1 MSVTNV
7 TCKIGDKEIKFET
20 GKLALQAP
28 GAVVVTSG
36 DTNVLVTTVA
46 NETVREGI
54 DFFPLTVDVEERMY
68 SAGKIPGG
76 FFRREGRQTEK
87 AILACRLIDRPLRP
101 SFKEGFRCETQIIAT
116 VLSVDNENEY
126 DVLAL
131 NAASLGLQLAGVPLD
146 SPIGAVRMSLINDN
160 WVPQA
165 SNTELEDSVFDMV
178 IAGNLNEKGEVDI
191 VMVEAGASDN
201 AFEKIDA
208 GSKAP
213 SEELVADGIDSSK
226 QFISELIAA
235 QAELVS
241 KNDVPVTDWP
251 LVEDFSKELKSDIE
265 DSYKSEVENITSITD
280 RKERSN
286 KQSELEEQVVEK
298 YINEEE
304 DNTKAIKLAFKSL
317 VKNVVR
323 DRVIS
328 GGERL
333 DGRSPTD
340 IREISAEI
348 GLLPTVHGSSL
359 FLRGETQVLNVTTLG
374 MGRLEQMLDTID
386 TVTSKRYMHHYN
398 FPPYSTG
405 EAYMMR
411 GPKRREIGHGAL
423 AEKALVP
430 VIPTKIDFPYTIRVV
445 SEAISSNGSTSQASV
460 CASSLSLM
468 AAGVPIREHVAGI
481 AMGLI
486 SKDEN
491 YVTLT
496 DILGA
501 EDALG
506 DMDFKV
512 AGTRNVIT
520 ALQLDMKIEGL
531 PSDVL
536 RKALNQAM
544 DARHHILDIMED
556 TISTPAESLSGN
568 APRLETVE
576 LPKDKIGEVIGPKGK
591 NIRKIEEETGVSVEI
606 DDDGILTLGS
616 TEEDSLAAAKE
627 MVMLIIDPPEVEVD
641 TDYDG
646 EVVSVATY
654 GAFINIL
661 PGRDGLLHI
670 SKFHSEKRVKNPEN
684 VLNIGDKIKVHVD
697 SIENGKVSLSLLED
711 LDIPEESID
720 TGGGNRGNRDS
731 RPRRNDR
738 SGRGN
743 SGRGNSGRGNSDR
756 GNRSSRQSDDS
767 SKRKRVS
774 FEDEFEKGI

>member
-1 MSVTNV
+1 MSIDNV
-7 TCKIGDKEIKFET
+7 KVNIGNAEIGFET

-28 GAVVVTSG
+28 GSVVVTSG
-36 DTNVLVTTVA
+36 DTTVLVTTVA
-46 NETVREGI
+46 NKSVRDGI

-101 SFKEGFRCETQIIAT
+101 SFKDGFRCETQIIAT

-126 DVLAL
+126 DILAL
-131 NAASLGLQLAGVPLD
+131 NAASLGLQLAGVPLE
-146 SPIGAVRMSLINDN
+146 SAVGAVRMSLINDN
-160 WVPQA
+160 WVVQA
-165 SNTELEDSVFDMV
+165 TNTELEESVFDMV
-178 IAGNLNEKGEVDI
+178 VAGSLNPKGEIDI
-191 VMVEAGASDN
+191 VMVEAGATDN
-201 AFEKIDA
+201 AFNKIDE
-208 GSKAP
+208 GSAAP
-213 SEELVADGIDSSK
+213 SENIVADGIDMSK
-226 QFISELIAA
+226 EFIAKLIEA
-235 QAELVS
+235 QKELVA
-241 KNDVPVTDWP
+241 KRDVPEIDWP
-251 LVEDFSKELKSDIE
+251 IIEDYSEELKSQISEAFGSDIE
-265 DSYKSEVENITSITD
+265 AAMAITD
-280 RKERSN
+280 RAERSE
-286 KQSELEEQVVEK
+286 KQSELQEQAVEK
-298 YINEEE
+298 FLDEED
-304 DNTKAIKLAFKSL
+304 DNTKAIKLAFKSI
-317 VKNVVR
+317 VKNTVR
-323 DRVIS
+323 DRVLS
-328 GGERL
+328 GGARL
-333 DGRSPTD
+333 DGRTPTD
-340 IREISAEI
+340 IRNISAEI
-348 GLLPTVHGSSL
+348 NLLPTVHGSSL

-374 MGRLEQMLDTID
+374 MSRLEQMLDTID

-405 EAYMMR
+405 EAYPMR

-430 VIPTKIDFPYTIRVV
+430 VIPPKVDFPYTIRVV

-486 SKDEN
+486 SKDDT

-531 PSDVL
+531 PADVL

-556 TISTPAESLSGN
+556 TIAEPAESLSGN
-568 APRLETVE
+568 APRLETIE

-591 NIRKIEEETGVSVEI
+591 NIKKIEEETGCSVEI

-616 TEEDSLAAAKE
+616 TEEEAIAAGKE
-627 MVMLIIDPPEVEVD
+627 MVMLIIDPPEAEVGAE
-641 TDYDG
+641 YDG

-654 GAFINIL
+654 GAFVNIL
-661 PGRDGLLHI
+661 PGRDGLLHV
-670 SKFHSEKRVKNPEN
+670 SKFHSTKRVNNTES
-684 VLNIGDKIKVHVD
+684 VVTVGDKIKVKVD
-697 SIENGKVSLSLLED
+697 SIENGKVSLSPVED
-711 LDIPEESID
+711 LDVPDDAVSEGNNKSND
-720 TGGGNRGNRDS
+720 RRPPRNRSNNRNNRGE
-731 RPRRNDR
+731 RN
-738 SGRGN
+738 SKN
-743 SGRGNSGRGNSDR
+743 SGK
-756 GNRSSRQSDDS
+756 SSN
-767 SKRKRVS
+767 RKRVS
-774 FEDEFEKGI
+774 FEDDFEKGL

>member
-1 MSVTNV
+1 MSIDNV
-7 TCKIGDKEIKFET
+7 KVNIGNAEIGFET

-28 GAVVVTSG
+28 GSVVVTSG
-36 DTNVLVTTVA
+36 DTTVLVTTVA
-46 NETVREGI
+46 NKSVRDGI

-101 SFKEGFRCETQIIAT
+101 SFKDGFRCETQIIAT

-126 DVLAL
+126 DILAL
-131 NAASLGLQLAGVPLD
+131 NAASLGLQLAGVPLE
-146 SPIGAVRMSLINDN
+146 SAVGAVRMSLINDN
-160 WVPQA
+160 WVVQA
-165 SNTELEDSVFDMV
+165 TNTELEESVFDMV
-178 IAGNLNEKGEVDI
+178 VAGSLNPKGEIDI
-191 VMVEAGASDN
+191 VMVEAGATDN
-201 AFEKIDA
+201 AFNKIDE
-208 GSKAP
+208 GSAAP
-213 SEELVADGIDSSK
+213 SENIVADGIDMSK
-226 QFISELIAA
+226 EFISKLIEA
-235 QAELVS
+235 QKELVA
-241 KNDVPVTDWP
+241 KRDVPEIDWP
-251 LVEDFSKELKSDIE
+251 IIEDYSEELKSQISEAFGSDIE
-265 DSYKSEVENITSITD
+265 TAMAITD
-280 RKERSN
+280 RSERSE
-286 KQSELEEQVVEK
+286 KQSELEEQAVEK
-298 YINEEE
+298 FLDEED
-304 DNTKAIKLAFKSL
+304 DNTKAIKLAFKSI
-317 VKNVVR
+317 VKNTVR
-323 DRVIS
+323 DRVLS
-328 GGERL
+328 GGARL
-333 DGRSPTD
+333 DGRTPTD
-340 IREISAEI
+340 IRNISAEI
-348 GLLPTVHGSSL
+348 NLLPTVHGSSL

-374 MGRLEQMLDTID
+374 MSRLEQMLDTID

-405 EAYMMR
+405 EAYPMR

-430 VIPTKIDFPYTIRVV
+430 VIPPKVDFPYTIRVV

-486 SKDEN
+486 SKDDT

-531 PSDVL
+531 PADVL

-556 TISTPAESLSGN
+556 TIAEPAESLSGN
-568 APRLETVE
+568 APRLETIE

-591 NIRKIEEETGVSVEI
+591 NIKKIEEETGCSVEI

-616 TEEDSLAAAKE
+616 TEEEAIAAGKE
-627 MVMLIIDPPEVEVD
+627 MVMLIIDPPEAEVGAE
-641 TDYDG
+641 YDG

-661 PGRDGLLHI
+661 PGRDGLLHV
-670 SKFHSEKRVKNPEN
+670 SKFHSSKRVNNTEA
-684 VLNIGDKIKVHVD
+684 VVSVGDKIKVNVD
-697 SIENGKVSLSLLED
+697 SIENGKVSLSPVED
-711 LDIPEESID
+711 LEIPEEAE
-720 TGGGNRGNRDS
+720 GGDSKNSRDRKPSRSRNGNRNGRDKK
-731 RPRRNDR
+731 
-738 SGRGN
+738 
-743 SGRGNSGRGNSDR
+743 SDN
-756 GNRSSRQSDDS
+756 GGKSSN
-767 SKRKRVS
+767 RKRVS
-774 FEDEFEKGI
+774 FEDEFEKGL

>member
-1 MSVTNV
+1 MSIDNV
-7 TCKIGDKEIKFET
+7 KVSIGNSEIAFET

-28 GAVVVTSG
+28 GSVVVTSG

-46 NETVREGI
+46 NKSVRDGI

-101 SFKEGFRCETQIIAT
+101 SFKDGFRCETQIIAT

-126 DVLAL
+126 DILAL
-131 NAASLGLQLAGVPLD
+131 NAASLGLQLAGVPLE
-146 SPIGAVRMSLINDN
+146 SAVGAVRMSLINDN
-160 WVPQA
+160 WVVQA
-165 SNTELEDSVFDMV
+165 TNTEIEESVFDMV
-178 IAGNLNEKGEVDI
+178 VAGSLNTNGEVDI
-191 VMVEAGASDN
+191 VMVEAGASDD
-201 AFEKIDA
+201 AFEKIDN
-208 GSKAP
+208 GSTAP
-213 SEELVADGIDSSK
+213 SESIVADGIDLSK
-226 QFISELIAA
+226 EYIAKLIEA
-235 QAELVS
+235 QKELVS
-241 KNDVPVTDWP
+241 KRDIPVVDWP
-251 LVEDFSKELKSDIE
+251 IVEDYSEELKTKIIDEYSDKV
-265 DSYKSEVENITSITD
+265 DSITALTD
-280 RKERSN
+280 RSERSE
-286 KQSELEEQVVEK
+286 KQSELQEEVIEK
-298 YINEEE
+298 FLDDEI

-317 VKNVVR
+317 VKSTVR
-323 DRVIS
+323 NRVLT
-328 GGERL
+328 GGPRL
-333 DGRSPTD
+333 DGRTPTD
-340 IREISAEI
+340 IRNISSEID
-348 GLLPTVHGSSL
+348 LLPTVHGSSL

-374 MGRLEQMLDTID
+374 MSRLEQMLDTID

-405 EAYMMR
+405 EAYPMS

-430 VIPTKIDFPYTIRVV
+430 VIPPKIDFPYTIRVV

-486 SKDEN
+486 SKDDT

-536 RKALNQAM
+536 RGALNQAM

-556 TISTPAESLSGN
+556 TISEPAESLSGN
-568 APRLETVE
+568 APRLETIE

-591 NIRKIEEETGVSVEI
+591 NIRKIEEETGCSVEI

-616 TEEDSLAAAKE
+616 TEEDAITAGKE
-627 MVMLIIDPPEVEVD
+627 MVMLIIDPPEAEVGAE
-641 TDYDG
+641 YDG

-654 GAFINIL
+654 GAFVNIL
-661 PGRDGLLHI
+661 PGRDGLLHV
-670 SKFHSEKRVKNPEN
+670 SKFHSSKRVNNTEAVVKN
-684 VLNIGDKIKVHVD
+684 GDKIKVKVD
-697 SIENGKVSLSLLED
+697 SIENGKVSLSPVED
-711 LDIPEESID
+711 LDIPDEAVGESKGKSGD
-720 TGGGNRGNRDS
+720 RKPS
-731 RPRRNDR
+731 RPRN
-738 SGRGN
+738 
-743 SGRGNSGRGNSDR
+743 
-756 GNRSSRQSDDS
+756 GNRNNRSVKKPENNNKSSN
-767 SKRKRVS
+767 RKRVS
-774 FEDEFEKGI
+774 FEDEFEKGL

>member
-1 MSVTNV
+1 MSIDNV
-7 TCKIGDKEIKFET
+7 KVNIGSADIGFET

-28 GAVVVTSG
+28 GSVVVTSG
-36 DTNVLVTTVA
+36 ETTVLVTTVA
-46 NETVREGI
+46 NKSVRDGI

-101 SFKEGFRCETQIIAT
+101 SFKDGFRCETQIIAT

-126 DVLAL
+126 DILAL
-131 NAASLGLQLAGVPLD
+131 NAASLGLQLAGVPLE
-146 SPIGAVRMSLINDN
+146 SAVGAVRMSLINDN
-160 WVPQA
+160 WVVQA
-165 SNTELEDSVFDMV
+165 TNTELEESVFDMV
-178 IAGNLNEKGEVDI
+178 VAGSLNPKGEIDI
-191 VMVEAGASDN
+191 VMVEAGATDN
-201 AFEKIDA
+201 AFQKIDE
-208 GSKAP
+208 GSAAP
-213 SEELVADGIDSSK
+213 SENIVADGIDMSK
-226 QFISELIAA
+226 EFIAKLIEA
-235 QAELVS
+235 QKELVS
-241 KNDVPVTDWP
+241 KRDVPEIDWP
-251 LVEDFSKELKSDIE
+251 IIE
-265 DSYKSEVENITSITD
+265 DYSEELRSQISEAFGTEIETTMALTD
-280 RKERSN
+280 RSERSE
-286 KQSELEEQVVEK
+286 KQSKLEEQAVEQFL
-298 YINEEE
+298 NEED
-304 DNTKAIKLAFKSL
+304 DNTKAIKLAFKSI
-317 VKNVVR
+317 VKNIVR
-323 DRVIS
+323 DRVLS
-328 GGERL
+328 GGARL
-333 DGRSPTD
+333 DGRTPTD
-340 IREISAEI
+340 IRNISAEI
-348 GLLPTVHGSSL
+348 NLLPTVHGSSL

-374 MGRLEQMLDTID
+374 MSRLEQMLDTID

-405 EAYMMR
+405 EAYPMR

-430 VIPTKIDFPYTIRVV
+430 VVPPKVDFPYTIRVV

-486 SKDEN
+486 SKDN
-491 YVTLT
+491 TYVTLT

-531 PSDVL
+531 PADVL

-556 TISTPAESLSGN
+556 TISEPAESLSGN
-568 APRLETVE
+568 APRLETIE

-591 NIRKIEEETGVSVEI
+591 NIKKIEEETGCSVEI

-616 TEEDSLAAAKE
+616 TEEDAIAAGKE
-627 MVMLIIDPPEVEVD
+627 MVMMIIDPPEAEVGVE
-641 TDYDG
+641 YDG

-661 PGRDGLLHI
+661 PGRDGLLHV
-670 SKFHSEKRVKNPEN
+670 SKFHSSKRVNNTEA
-684 VLNIGDKIKVHVD
+684 VVSVGDKIRVNVD
-697 SIENGKVSLSLLED
+697 SIENGKVSLSPVED
-711 LDIPEESID
+711 LEIPEEAE
-720 TGGGNRGNRDS
+720 GGESNNSRDRKPSRSRNGNRNGRDKKSDNRGKPS
-731 RPRRNDR
+731 N
-738 SGRGN
+738 
-743 SGRGNSGRGNSDR
+743 
-756 GNRSSRQSDDS
+756 
-767 SKRKRVS
+767 RKRVS
-774 FEDEFEKGI
+774 FEDDFEKGI

>member
-1 MSVTNV
+1 MSIDNV
-7 TCKIGDKEIKFET
+7 KVSIGNSEIAFET

-28 GAVVVTSG
+28 GSVVVTSG

-46 NETVREGI
+46 NKSVRDGI

-101 SFKEGFRCETQIIAT
+101 SFKDGFRCETQIIAT

-126 DVLAL
+126 DILAL
-131 NAASLGLQLAGVPLD
+131 NAASLGLQLAGVPLE
-146 SPIGAVRMSLINDN
+146 SAVGAVRMSLINDN
-160 WVPQA
+160 WVVQA
-165 SNTELEDSVFDMV
+165 TNTELEESVFDMV
-178 IAGNLNEKGEVDI
+178 VAGSLNSNGEVDI
-191 VMVEAGASDN
+191 VMVEAGASDD
-201 AFEKIDA
+201 AFEKIDN
-208 GSKAP
+208 GSTAP
-213 SEELVADGIDSSK
+213 SESIVADGIDLSK
-226 QFISELIAA
+226 EYIAKLIEA
-235 QAELVS
+235 QKELVS
-241 KNDVPVTDWP
+241 KRDIPVVDWP
-251 LVEDFSKELKSDIE
+251 IVEDYSEELKTKITNEYSDKV
-265 DSYKSEVENITSITD
+265 DSITALTD
-280 RKERSN
+280 RSERSE
-286 KQSELEEQVVEK
+286 KQSELQEEVIQKFLDDE
-298 YINEEE
+298 I

-317 VKNVVR
+317 VKSTVR
-323 DRVIS
+323 NRVLT
-328 GGERL
+328 GGPRL
-333 DGRSPTD
+333 DGRTPTD
-340 IREISAEI
+340 IRNISSEID
-348 GLLPTVHGSSL
+348 LLPTVHGSSL

-374 MGRLEQMLDTID
+374 MSRLEQMLDTID

-405 EAYMMR
+405 EAYPMR

-430 VIPTKIDFPYTIRVV
+430 VIPPKIDFPYTIRVV

-486 SKDEN
+486 SKDDT

-512 AGTRNVIT
+512 AGTRNVVT

-536 RKALNQAM
+536 RGALNQAM

-556 TISTPAESLSGN
+556 TISEPAESLSGN
-568 APRLETVE
+568 APRLETIE

-591 NIRKIEEETGVSVEI
+591 NIRKIEEETGCSVEI

-616 TEEDSLAAAKE
+616 TEEDAITAGKE
-627 MVMLIIDPPEVEVD
+627 MVMLIIDPPEAEVGAE
-641 TDYDG
+641 YDG

-654 GAFINIL
+654 GAFVNIL
-661 PGRDGLLHI
+661 PGRDGLLHV
-670 SKFHSEKRVKNPEN
+670 SKFHSSKRVNNTEAVVKN
-684 VLNIGDKIKVHVD
+684 GDKIKVKVD
-697 SIENGKVSLSLLED
+697 SIENGKVSLSPVED
-711 LDIPEESID
+711 LDIPDEAVGESKGKSGD
-720 TGGGNRGNRDS
+720 RKPS
-731 RPRRNDR
+731 RPRNGNRNNR
-738 SGRGN
+738 SGKKPEN
-743 SGRGNSGRGNSDR
+743 NNK
-756 GNRSSRQSDDS
+756 SSN
-767 SKRKRVS
+767 RKRVS
-774 FEDEFEKGI
+774 FEDEFEKGL

>member
-1 MSVTNV
+1 MSIDNV
-7 TCKIGDKEIKFET
+7 KVNIGNAEIGFET

-28 GAVVVTSG
+28 GSVVVTSG
-36 DTNVLVTTVA
+36 NTTVLVTTVA
-46 NETVREGI
+46 NKSVRDGI

-101 SFKEGFRCETQIIAT
+101 SFKDGFRCETQIIAT

-126 DVLAL
+126 DILAL
-131 NAASLGLQLAGVPLD
+131 NAASLGLQLAGVPLE
-146 SPIGAVRMSLINDN
+146 SAVGAVRMSLINDN
-160 WVPQA
+160 WVVQA
-165 SNTELEDSVFDMV
+165 TNTELEESVFDMV
-178 IAGNLNEKGEVDI
+178 VAGSLNPKGEIDI
-191 VMVEAGASDN
+191 VMVEAGATDN
-201 AFEKIDA
+201 AFNKIDE
-208 GSKAP
+208 GSAAP
-213 SEELVADGIDSSK
+213 SENIVADGIDKSK
-226 QFISELIAA
+226 EFISKLIEA
-235 QAELVS
+235 QKELVDQR
-241 KNDVPVTDWP
+241 DVPEIDWP
-251 LVEDFSKELKSDIE
+251 IVEDYSEELKSQISDAFGSDIE
-265 DSYKSEVENITSITD
+265 TAVALTD
-280 RKERSN
+280 RSERSE
-286 KQSELEEQVVEK
+286 KQSELEELAVEK
-298 YINEEE
+298 FLDEED
-304 DNTKAIKLAFKSL
+304 DNTKAIKLAFKSI
-317 VKNVVR
+317 VKNTVR
-323 DRVIS
+323 DRVLS
-328 GGERL
+328 GGARL
-333 DGRSPTD
+333 DGRTPTD
-340 IREISAEI
+340 IRNISAEI
-348 GLLPTVHGSSL
+348 NLLPTVHGSSL

-374 MGRLEQMLDTID
+374 MSRLEQMLDTID

-405 EAYMMR
+405 EAYPMR

-430 VIPTKIDFPYTIRVV
+430 VIPPKVDFPYTIRVV

-486 SKDEN
+486 SKDDT

-531 PSDVL
+531 PADVL
-536 RKALNQAM
+536 REALNQAM

-556 TISTPAESLSGN
+556 TIAEPAESLSGN
-568 APRLETVE
+568 APRLETIE

-591 NIRKIEEETGVSVEI
+591 NIKKIEEETGCSVEI

-616 TEEDSLAAAKE
+616 TEEEAIAAGKE
-627 MVMLIIDPPEVEVD
+627 MVMLIIDPPEAEVGAE
-641 TDYDG
+641 YDG

-654 GAFINIL
+654 GAFVNIL
-661 PGRDGLLHI
+661 PGRDGLLHV
-670 SKFHSEKRVKNPEN
+670 SKFHSTKRVNNTES
-684 VLNIGDKIKVHVD
+684 VVTVGDKIKVKVD
-697 SIENGKVSLSLLED
+697 SIENGKVSLSPVED
-711 LDIPEESID
+711 LDVPDDAVSE
-720 TGGGNRGNRDS
+720 GNNKS
-731 RPRRNDR
+731 NDR
-738 SGRGN
+738 RPPRNRSNNRNNKGERNSKN
-743 SGRGNSGRGNSDR
+743 SGK
-756 GNRSSRQSDDS
+756 SSN
-767 SKRKRVS
+767 RKRVS
-774 FEDEFEKGI
+774 FEDDFEKGL

>member
-1 MSVTNV
+1 MSIDNV
-7 TCKIGDKEIKFET
+7 KVSIGNSEIVFET
-20 GKLALQAP
+20 GKLAIQAP
-28 GAVVVTSG
+28 GSVVVTSG
-36 DTNVLVTTVA
+36 ETNVLVTTVA
-46 NETVREGI
+46 NKTVRDGI

-101 SFKEGFRCETQIIAT
+101 SFKDGFRCETQIIAT

-126 DVLAL
+126 DILAL
-131 NAASLGLQLAGVPLD
+131 NAASLGLQLAGVPLE
-146 SPIGAVRMSLINDN
+146 SAVGAVRMSLINDN
-160 WVPQA
+160 WVVQA
-165 SNTELEDSVFDMV
+165 TNTEIEESVFDMV
-178 IAGNLNEKGEVDI
+178 VAGSLNTKGEVDI
-191 VMVEAGASDN
+191 VMVEAAASDS
-201 AFEKIDA
+201 AFEKIDN

-213 SEELVADGIDSSK
+213 SESIVADGIDMSK
-226 QFISELIAA
+226 EFIGKLIDAQKELLSKRSIPVVDWPIVEDYS
-235 QAELVS
+235 AELGNEIASEYAEEV
-241 KNDVPVTDWP
+241 
-251 LVEDFSKELKSDIE
+251 
-265 DSYKSEVENITSITD
+265 DSITAITD
-280 RKERSN
+280 RSERSE
-286 KQSELEEQVVEK
+286 KQGALQEQVLEK
-298 YINEEE
+298 FLDDEVPNS
-304 DNTKAIKLAFKSL
+304 KAIKLAFKSL
-317 VKNVVR
+317 VKSTVR
-323 DRVIS
+323 NRVLS
-328 GGERL
+328 GGPRL
-333 DGRSPTD
+333 DGRTPTD
-340 IREISAEI
+340 IRNISSEIDI
-348 GLLPTVHGSSL
+348 LPTVHGSSL

-374 MGRLEQMLDTID
+374 MSRLEQMLDTID

-405 EAYMMR
+405 EAYPMR

-423 AEKALVP
+423 AEKALIP

-486 SKDEN
+486 SKDDT

-536 RKALNQAM
+536 RNALNQAM
-544 DARHHILDIMED
+544 DASHHILDIMED
-556 TISTPAESLSGN
+556 TISEPAESLSGN
-568 APRLETVE
+568 APRLETIE

-591 NIRKIEEETGVSVEI
+591 NIRKIEEETGCSVEI

-616 TEEDSLAAAKE
+616 TEEEAIAAGKE
-627 MVMLIIDPPEVEVD
+627 MVMLIIDPPEAEVGAE
-641 TDYDG
+641 YDG

-661 PGRDGLLHI
+661 PGRDGLLHV
-670 SKFHSEKRVKNPEN
+670 SKFHSSKRVNN
-684 VLNIGDKIKVHVD
+684 TAAVVTVGDKIKVKVD
-697 SIENGKVSLSLLED
+697 SIENGKVSLSPIED
-711 LDIPEESID
+711 LDVPDDAVGESKGKSGD
-720 TGGGNRGNRDS
+720 RKPS
-731 RPRRNDR
+731 RPRN
-738 SGRGN
+738 
-743 SGRGNSGRGNSDR
+743 
-756 GNRSSRQSDDS
+756 GNRNNRSDKKPE
-767 SKRKRVS
+767 SKGNTSNRKRVS
-774 FEDEFEKGI
+774 FEDDFEKGL

>member
-1 MSVTNV
+1 MSIDNV
-7 TCKIGDKEIKFET
+7 KVNIGNAEIGFET

-28 GAVVVTSG
+28 GSVVVTSG
-36 DTNVLVTTVA
+36 DTTVLVTTVA
-46 NETVREGI
+46 NKSVRDGI

-101 SFKEGFRCETQIIAT
+101 SFKDGFRCETQIIAT

-126 DVLAL
+126 DILAL
-131 NAASLGLQLAGVPLD
+131 NAASLGLQLAGVPLE
-146 SPIGAVRMSLINDN
+146 SAVGAVRMSLINDN
-160 WVPQA
+160 WVVQA
-165 SNTELEDSVFDMV
+165 TNTELEESVFDMV
-178 IAGNLNEKGEVDI
+178 VAGSLNPKGEIDI
-191 VMVEAGASDN
+191 VMVEAGATDN
-201 AFEKIDA
+201 AFNKIDE
-208 GSKAP
+208 GSAAP
-213 SEELVADGIDSSK
+213 SENIVADGIDMSK
-226 QFISELIAA
+226 EFISKLIEA
-235 QAELVS
+235 QKELVA
-241 KNDVPVTDWP
+241 KRDVPEIDWP
-251 LVEDFSKELKSDIE
+251 IIEDYSEELKSQISEAFGSDIE
-265 DSYKSEVENITSITD
+265 TAMAITD
-280 RKERSN
+280 RSERSE
-286 KQSELEEQVVEK
+286 KQSELEDQAVEK
-298 YINEEE
+298 FLDEEE
-304 DNTKAIKLAFKSL
+304 DNTKAIKLAFKSI
-317 VKNVVR
+317 VKNTVR
-323 DRVIS
+323 DRVLS
-328 GGERL
+328 GGPRL
-333 DGRSPTD
+333 DGRTPTD
-340 IREISAEI
+340 IRNISAEI
-348 GLLPTVHGSSL
+348 NLLPTVHGSSL

-374 MGRLEQMLDTID
+374 MSRLEQMLDTID

-405 EAYMMR
+405 EAYPMR

-430 VIPTKIDFPYTIRVV
+430 VVPPKVDFPYTIRVV

-486 SKDEN
+486 SKDDT

-531 PSDVL
+531 PADVL

-556 TISTPAESLSGN
+556 TISEPAESLSGN
-568 APRLETVE
+568 APRLETIE

-591 NIRKIEEETGVSVEI
+591 NIKKIEEETGCSVEI

-616 TEEDSLAAAKE
+616 TEEDAIAAGKE
-627 MVMLIIDPPEVEVD
+627 MVMMIIDPPEAEVGVE
-641 TDYDG
+641 YDG

-661 PGRDGLLHI
+661 PGRDGLLHV
-670 SKFHSEKRVKNPEN
+670 SKFHSSKRVNNTEA
-684 VLNIGDKIKVHVD
+684 VVSVGDKIRVNVD
-697 SIENGKVSLSLLED
+697 SIENGKVSLSPVED
-711 LDIPEESID
+711 LEIPEEAE
-720 TGGGNRGNRDS
+720 GGKSNNSRDRKPSRSRNGNRNGRDKKSDNRGKPS
-731 RPRRNDR
+731 N
-738 SGRGN
+738 
-743 SGRGNSGRGNSDR
+743 
-756 GNRSSRQSDDS
+756 
-767 SKRKRVS
+767 RKRVS
-774 FEDEFEKGI
+774 FEDDFEKGI

>member
-1 MSVTNV
+1 MSIDNV
-7 TCKIGDKEIKFET
+7 KVDIGKAEIGFET

-28 GAVVVTSG
+28 GSVVVTSG
-36 DTNVLVTTVA
+36 DTTVLVTTVA
-46 NETVREGI
+46 NKSVRDGI

-101 SFKEGFRCETQIIAT
+101 SFKDGFRCETQIIAT

-126 DVLAL
+126 DILAL
-131 NAASLGLQLAGVPLD
+131 NAASLGLQLAGVPLE
-146 SPIGAVRMSLINDN
+146 SAVGAVRMSLINDN
-160 WVPQA
+160 WVVQA
-165 SNTELEDSVFDMV
+165 TNSELEDSVFDMV
-178 IAGNLNEKGEVDI
+178 VAGSLNPKGEIDI
-191 VMVEAGASDN
+191 VMVEAGATDN
-201 AFEKIDA
+201 AFAKIDE
-208 GSKAP
+208 GSAAP
-213 SEELVADGIDSSK
+213 SENIVADGIDMSK
-226 QFISELIAA
+226 EFISKLIEA
-235 QAELVS
+235 QKELVA
-241 KNDVPVTDWP
+241 KRDVPEIDWP
-251 LVEDFSKELKSDIE
+251 IIEDYSEELKSQISEAFGSDIE
-265 DSYKSEVENITSITD
+265 TAMAITD
-280 RKERSN
+280 RAERSE
-286 KQSELEEQVVEK
+286 KQSELQEQAVEK
-298 YINEEE
+298 FLDEED
-304 DNTKAIKLAFKSL
+304 DNTKAIKLAFKSI
-317 VKNVVR
+317 VKNTVR
-323 DRVIS
+323 DRVLS
-328 GGERL
+328 GGARL
-333 DGRSPTD
+333 DGRTPTD
-340 IREISAEI
+340 IRNISAEI
-348 GLLPTVHGSSL
+348 NLLPTVHGSSL

-374 MGRLEQMLDTID
+374 MSRLEQMLDTID

-405 EAYMMR
+405 EAYPMR

-430 VIPTKIDFPYTIRVV
+430 VVPPKVDFPYTIRVV

-486 SKDEN
+486 SKDDT

-531 PSDVL
+531 PADVL

-556 TISTPAESLSGN
+556 TIAEPAESLSGN
-568 APRLETVE
+568 APRLETIE

-591 NIRKIEEETGVSVEI
+591 NIKKIEEETGCSVEI

-616 TEEDSLAAAKE
+616 TEEEAIAAGKE
-627 MVMLIIDPPEVEVD
+627 MVMMIIDPPEAEVGAE
-641 TDYDG
+641 YDG
-646 EVVSVATY
+646 EIVSVATY
-654 GAFINIL
+654 GAFVNIL
-661 PGRDGLLHI
+661 PGRDGLLHV
-670 SKFHSEKRVKNPEN
+670 SKFHSSKRVNNTEA
-684 VLNIGDKIKVHVD
+684 VVSVGDKVKVKVD
-697 SIENGKVSLSLLED
+697 SIENGKVSLSPVED
-711 LDIPEESID
+711 LEVPDD
-720 TGGGNRGNRDS
+720 AVGDGNNKS
-731 RPRRNDR
+731 NDR
-738 SGRGN
+738 RPPRNKSN
-743 SGRGNSGRGNSDR
+743 T
-756 GNRSSRQSDDS
+756 
-767 SKRKRVS
+767 
-774 FEDEFEKGI
+774 

>member
-1 MSVTNV
+1 MSIDNV
-7 TCKIGDKEIKFET
+7 KVDIGKAEIGFET

-28 GAVVVTSG
+28 GSVVVTSG
-36 DTNVLVTTVA
+36 DTTVLVTTVA
-46 NETVREGI
+46 NKSVRDGI

-101 SFKEGFRCETQIIAT
+101 SFKDGFRCETQIIAT

-126 DVLAL
+126 DILAL
-131 NAASLGLQLAGVPLD
+131 NAASLGLQLAGVPLE
-146 SPIGAVRMSLINDN
+146 SAVGAVRMSLINDN
-160 WVPQA
+160 WVVQA
-165 SNTELEDSVFDMV
+165 TNSELEDSVFDMV
-178 IAGNLNEKGEVDI
+178 VAGSLNPKGEIDI
-191 VMVEAGASDN
+191 VMVEAGATDN
-201 AFEKIDA
+201 AFAKIDE
-208 GSKAP
+208 GSAAP
-213 SEELVADGIDSSK
+213 SENIVADGIDMSK
-226 QFISELIAA
+226 EFISKLIEA
-235 QAELVS
+235 QKELVA
-241 KNDVPVTDWP
+241 KRDVPEVDWP
-251 LVEDFSKELKSDIE
+251 IIEDYSEELKSQISEAFGSDIE
-265 DSYKSEVENITSITD
+265 TAMAITD
-280 RKERSN
+280 RSERSE
-286 KQSELEEQVVEK
+286 KQSALEEQAIEK
-298 YINEEE
+298 FLDEED
-304 DNTKAIKLAFKSL
+304 DNTKAIKLAFKSI
-317 VKNVVR
+317 VKNTVR
-323 DRVIS
+323 DRVLS
-328 GGERL
+328 GGARL
-333 DGRSPTD
+333 DGRTPTD
-340 IREISAEI
+340 IRNISAEI
-348 GLLPTVHGSSL
+348 NLLPTVHGSSL

-374 MGRLEQMLDTID
+374 MSRLEQMLDTID

-405 EAYMMR
+405 EAYPMR

-430 VIPTKIDFPYTIRVV
+430 VVPPKVDFPYTIRVV

-486 SKDEN
+486 SKDDT

-531 PSDVL
+531 PADVL

-556 TISTPAESLSGN
+556 TIAEPAESLSGN
-568 APRLETVE
+568 APRLETIE

-591 NIRKIEEETGVSVEI
+591 NIKKIEEETGCSVEI

-616 TEEDSLAAAKE
+616 TEEEAIAAGKE
-627 MVMLIIDPPEVEVD
+627 MVMMIIDPPEAEVGAE
-641 TDYDG
+641 YDG
-646 EVVSVATY
+646 EIVSVATY
-654 GAFINIL
+654 GAFVNIL
-661 PGRDGLLHI
+661 PGRDGLLHV
-670 SKFHSEKRVKNPEN
+670 SKFHSSKRVNNTEA
-684 VLNIGDKIKVHVD
+684 VVSVGDKVKVKVD
-697 SIENGKVSLSLLED
+697 SIENGKVSLSPVED
-711 LDIPEESID
+711 LEVPDDAVGDGNNKSNDRRPPRNKSNNRN
-720 TGGGNRGNRDS
+720 NRGERKPKN
-731 RPRRNDR
+731 
-738 SGRGN
+738 GGK
-743 SGRGNSGRGNSDR
+743 
-756 GNRSSRQSDDS
+756 SSN
-767 SKRKRVS
+767 RKRVS
-774 FEDEFEKGI
+774 FEDEFEKGL

>member
-1 MSVTNV
+1 MSIDNV
-7 TCKIGDKEIKFET
+7 KVSIGNSDIAFET

-28 GAVVVTSG
+28 GSVLVTSG
-36 DTNVLVTTVA
+36 ETNVLVTTVA
-46 NETVREGI
+46 NKSVRDGI

-101 SFKEGFRCETQIIAT
+101 SFKDGFRCETQIIAT

-126 DVLAL
+126 DILAL
-131 NAASLGLQLAGVPLD
+131 NAASLGLQLAGVPLE
-146 SPIGAVRMSLINDN
+146 SAVGAVRMSLINDT
-160 WVPQA
+160 WIAQA
-165 SNTELEDSVFDMV
+165 TNTELEESVFDMV
-178 IAGNLNEKGEVDI
+178 IAGSLNSKGEVDI
-191 VMVEAGASDN
+191 VMVEAGASDD
-201 AFEKIDA
+201 AFEKIDN
-208 GSKAP
+208 GSTAP
-213 SEELVADGIDSSK
+213 SENIVADGIDLSK
-226 QFISELIAA
+226 EYIAKLIEA
-235 QAELVS
+235 QKELVS
-241 KNDVPVTDWP
+241 KRDIPVVDWP
-251 LVEDFSKELKSDIE
+251 IVEDYSDELKAKITDE
-265 DSYKSEVENITSITD
+265 YSEKVDSITALTD
-280 RKERSN
+280 RSERSE
-286 KQSELEEQVVEK
+286 KQSELQDEVIEK
-298 YINEEE
+298 FLDDET

-317 VKNVVR
+317 VKSTVR
-323 DRVIS
+323 NRVLT
-328 GGERL
+328 GGPRL
-333 DGRSPTD
+333 DGRTPTD
-340 IREISAEI
+340 IRNISSEIN
-348 GLLPTVHGSSL
+348 LLPTVHGSSL

-374 MGRLEQMLDTID
+374 MSRLEQMLDTID

-405 EAYMMR
+405 EAYPMR
-411 GPKRREIGHGAL
+411 GPKRRESGHGAL

-430 VIPTKIDFPYTIRVV
+430 VIPPKIDFPYTIRVV

-486 SKDEN
+486 SNDDT

-536 RKALNQAM
+536 RGALNQAM

-556 TISTPAESLSGN
+556 TIAEPAENLSGN
-568 APRLETVE
+568 APRLETIE

-591 NIRKIEEETGVSVEI
+591 NIRKIEEETGCSVEI
-606 DDDGILTLGS
+606 DDEGILTLGS
-616 TEEDSLAAAKE
+616 TEEEAIAAGKE
-627 MVMLIIDPPEVEVD
+627 MVMLIIDPPEAEVGAE
-641 TDYDG
+641 YDG

-654 GAFINIL
+654 GAFVNIL
-661 PGRDGLLHI
+661 PGRDGLLHV
-670 SKFHSEKRVKNPEN
+670 SKFHSTKRVNNTEAVVKN
-684 VLNIGDKIKVHVD
+684 GDKIKVKVD
-697 SIENGKVSLSLLED
+697 SIENGKVSLSPVED
-711 LDIPEESID
+711 LDIPDDAVGESKGKSGD
-720 TGGGNRGNRDS
+720 RKPS
-731 RPRRNDR
+731 RPRNNNRN
-738 SGRGN
+738 
-743 SGRGNSGRGNSDR
+743 
-756 GNRSSRQSDDS
+756 NRSDKKTENNNKS
-767 SKRKRVS
+767 SNRKRVS
-774 FEDEFEKGI
+774 FEDEFEKGL

>member
-1 MSVTNV
+1 MSIDNV
-7 TCKIGDKEIKFET
+7 KVDIGKAEIGFET

-28 GAVVVTSG
+28 GSVVVTSG
-36 DTNVLVTTVA
+36 DTTVLVTTVA
-46 NETVREGI
+46 NKSVRDGI

-101 SFKEGFRCETQIIAT
+101 SFKDGFRCETQIIAT

-126 DVLAL
+126 DILAL
-131 NAASLGLQLAGVPLD
+131 NAASLGLQLAGVPLE
-146 SPIGAVRMSLINDN
+146 SAVGAVRMSLINDN
-160 WVPQA
+160 WVVQA
-165 SNTELEDSVFDMV
+165 TNSELEDSVFDMV
-178 IAGNLNEKGEVDI
+178 VAGSLNPKGEIDI
-191 VMVEAGASDN
+191 VMVEAGATDN
-201 AFEKIDA
+201 AFAKIDE
-208 GSKAP
+208 GSAAP
-213 SEELVADGIDSSK
+213 SENIVADGIDMSK
-226 QFISELIAA
+226 EFISKLIEA
-235 QAELVS
+235 QKELVA
-241 KNDVPVTDWP
+241 KRDVPEIDWP
-251 LVEDFSKELKSDIE
+251 IIEDYSEELKSQISEAFGSDIGAAMA
-265 DSYKSEVENITSITD
+265 ITD
-280 RKERSN
+280 RAERSE
-286 KQSELEEQVVEK
+286 KQSELQEQAVEK
-298 YINEEE
+298 FLDEED
-304 DNTKAIKLAFKSL
+304 DNTKAIKLAFKSI
-317 VKNVVR
+317 VKNTVR
-323 DRVIS
+323 DRVLS
-328 GGERL
+328 GGARL
-333 DGRSPTD
+333 DGRTPTD
-340 IREISAEI
+340 IRNISAEI
-348 GLLPTVHGSSL
+348 NLLPTVHGSSL

-374 MGRLEQMLDTID
+374 MSRLEQMLDTID

-405 EAYMMR
+405 EAYPMR

-430 VIPTKIDFPYTIRVV
+430 VVPPKVDFPYTIRVV

-486 SKDEN
+486 SKDDT

-531 PSDVL
+531 PADVL

-556 TISTPAESLSGN
+556 TIAQPAESLSGN
-568 APRLETVE
+568 APRLENIE

-591 NIRKIEEETGVSVEI
+591 NIKKIEEETGCSVEI

-616 TEEDSLAAAKE
+616 TEEEAIAAGKE
-627 MVMLIIDPPEVEVD
+627 MVMMIIDPPEAEVGAE
-641 TDYDG
+641 YNG
-646 EVVSVATY
+646 EVVSIATY

-661 PGRDGLLHI
+661 PGRDGLLHV
-670 SKFHSEKRVKNPEN
+670 SKFHSSKRVNNTEA
-684 VLNIGDKIKVHVD
+684 VVSIGDKIKVTVD
-697 SIENGKVSLSLLED
+697 SIENGKVSLSPVED
-711 LDIPEESID
+711 LEIPEEAE
-720 TGGGNRGNRDS
+720 GGDSKNSRSRKPSRNRNGN
-731 RPRRNDR
+731 RNDR
-738 SGRGN
+738 DKKSDNRGK
-743 SGRGNSGRGNSDR
+743 
-756 GNRSSRQSDDS
+756 SSN
-767 SKRKRVS
+767 RKRVS
-774 FEDEFEKGI
+774 FEDEFEKGL

>member
-20 GKLALQAP
+20 GKLALQAA
-28 GAVVVTSG
+28 GSVVVTSG

-101 SFKEGFRCETQIIAT
+101 SFNEGFRCETQIIAT

-126 DVLAL
+126 DVLSL

-146 SPIGAVRMSLINDN
+146 SPIGAVRMSLINDE
-160 WVPQA
+160 WVVQA
-165 SNTELEDSVFDMV
+165 TNTEMEESVFDMV

-191 VMVEAGASDN
+191 VMVEAGASDD
-201 AFEKIDA
+201 AFSKIDE

-213 SEELVADGIDSSK
+213 TEDIVADGIDASK
-226 QFISELIAA
+226 EYIAELIKA
-235 QAELVS
+235 QAELVLQ
-241 KNDVPVTDWP
+241 NEVPSIDWP
-251 LVEDFSKELKSDIE
+251 SVEDFSKDLKSEIE
-265 DSYKSEVENITSITD
+265 ESFKSEVEEVTSITD

-286 KQSELEEQVVEK
+286 AQSKLEATVLEQFL
-298 YINEEE
+298 NEEE
-304 DNTKAIKLAFKSL
+304 DNTKPIQLAFKSV

-328 GGERL
+328 GGNRL

-340 IREISAEI
+340 IRDISAEI
-348 GLLPTVHGSSL
+348 NLLPKVHGSSL

-486 SKDEN
+486 SKDET

-520 ALQLDMKIEGL
+520 ALQLDMKIEGV

-544 DARHHILDIMED
+544 DARHHILDVMED
-556 TISTPAESLSGN
+556 TISEPAESLSGN

-591 NIRKIEEETGVSVEI
+591 NIRKIEDETGVSVEI
-606 DDDGILTLGS
+606 DDEGVLTLGS
-616 TEEDSLAAAKE
+616 TEEESLIAAKE
-627 MVMLIIDPPEVEVD
+627 MVMLIIDPPEVEVG
-641 TDYDG
+641 TDYEG
-646 EVVSVATY
+646 EVVNIATF
-654 GAFINIL
+654 GAFVNLL
-661 PGRDGLLHI
+661 PGKDGLLHI
-670 SKFHSEKRVKNPEN
+670 SKFHSTKRVSDPEK
-684 VLNIGDKIKVHVD
+684 VLEVGQKLMVHVD
-697 SIENGKVSLSLLED
+697 SVEKGRVSLSLKED
-711 LDIPEESID
+711 LDVSGDDKSE
-720 TGGGNRGNRDS
+720 TKKQGNNRD
-731 RPRRNDR
+731 
-738 SGRGN
+738 N
-743 SGRGNSGRGNSDR
+743 SNN
-756 GNRSSRQSDDS
+756 DS
-767 SKRKRVS
+767 SKNRKRVS
-774 FEDEFEKGI
+774 FEDDFEKGL

>member
-68 SAGKIPGG
+68 AAGKIPGG

-178 IAGNLNEKGEVDI
+178 IAGNLNDKGEVDI

-241 KNDVPVTDWP
+241 KNEVPVTDWP

-280 RKERSN
+280 RTERSN

-304 DNTKAIKLAFKSL
+304 DNTKEIKLAFKSL

-328 GGERL
+328 GGARL
-333 DGRSPTD
+333 DGRTPTD

-430 VIPTKIDFPYTIRVV
+430 VIPNKIDFPYTIRVV

-536 RKALNQAM
+536 RKALSQAM

-556 TISTPAESLSGN
+556 TISEPAESLSGN

>member
-28 GAVVVTSG
+28 GSVVVTSG

-101 SFKEGFRCETQIIAT
+101 SFNEGFRCETQIIAT

-126 DVLAL
+126 DVLSL

-146 SPIGAVRMSLINDN
+146 SPIGAVRMSLINDE
-160 WVPQA
+160 WVVQA
-165 SNTELEDSVFDMV
+165 TNTEMEESVFDMV

-191 VMVEAGASDN
+191 VMVEAGASDD
-201 AFEKIDA
+201 AFSKIDE

-213 SEELVADGIDSSK
+213 TEDIVADGIDASK
-226 QFISELIAA
+226 EYIAELIKA

-241 KNDVPVTDWP
+241 QNDVPSIDWP
-251 LVEDFSKELKSDIE
+251 SVEDFSKDLKSEIE
-265 DSYKSEVENITSITD
+265 ESFKSEVEEVTSITD

-286 KQSELEEQVVEK
+286 AQSKLEATVLEQFL
-298 YINEEE
+298 NEEE
-304 DNTKAIKLAFKSL
+304 DNTKPIQLAFKSV

-328 GGERL
+328 GGNRL

-340 IREISAEI
+340 IRDISAEI
-348 GLLPTVHGSSL
+348 NLLPKVHGSSL

-486 SKDEN
+486 SKDET

-544 DARHHILDIMED
+544 DARHHILDVMED
-556 TISTPAESLSGN
+556 TISEPAESLSGN

-591 NIRKIEEETGVSVEI
+591 NIRKIEDETGVSVEI
-606 DDDGILTLGS
+606 DDEGVLTLGS
-616 TEEDSLAAAKE
+616 TEEESLIAAKE
-627 MVMLIIDPPEVEVD
+627 MVMLIIDPPEVEVG
-641 TDYDG
+641 TDYEG
-646 EVVSVATY
+646 EVVNIATF
-654 GAFINIL
+654 GAFVNLL
-661 PGRDGLLHI
+661 PGKDGLLHI
-670 SKFHSEKRVKNPEN
+670 SKFHSTKRVSDPEK
-684 VLNIGDKIKVHVD
+684 VLEVGQKLMVHVD
-697 SIENGKVSLSLLED
+697 SVEKGRVSLSLKED
-711 LDIPEESID
+711 LDVSGDDKSE
-720 TGGGNRGNRDS
+720 TKKQGNNRD
-731 RPRRNDR
+731 
-738 SGRGN
+738 N
-743 SGRGNSGRGNSDR
+743 SNN
-756 GNRSSRQSDDS
+756 DS
-767 SKRKRVS
+767 SKNRKRVS
-774 FEDEFEKGI
+774 FEDDFEKGL

>member
-1 MSVTNV
+1 MSIDNV
-7 TCKIGDKEIKFET
+7 KVSIGNSDIAFET

-28 GAVVVTSG
+28 GSVLVTSG
-36 DTNVLVTTVA
+36 ETNVLVTTVA
-46 NETVREGI
+46 NKSVRDGI

-101 SFKEGFRCETQIIAT
+101 SFKDGFRCETQIIAT

-126 DVLAL
+126 DILAL
-131 NAASLGLQLAGVPLD
+131 NAASLGLQLAGVPLE
-146 SPIGAVRMSLINDN
+146 SAVGAVRMSLINDS
-160 WVPQA
+160 WIAQA
-165 SNTELEDSVFDMV
+165 TNTELEESVFDMV
-178 IAGNLNEKGEVDI
+178 VAGSLNSKGEVDI
-191 VMVEAGASDN
+191 VMVEAGASDD
-201 AFEKIDA
+201 AFEKIDN
-208 GSKAP
+208 GSTAP
-213 SEELVADGIDSSK
+213 SENIVADGIDLSK
-226 QFISELIAA
+226 EYIAKLIEA
-235 QAELVS
+235 QKELVS
-241 KNDVPVTDWP
+241 KRDIPVVDWP
-251 LVEDFSKELKSDIE
+251 IVEDYSDELKAKITDE
-265 DSYKSEVENITSITD
+265 YSEKVDSITALTD
-280 RKERSN
+280 RSERSE
-286 KQSELEEQVVEK
+286 KQSELQDEVIEK
-298 YINEEE
+298 FLDDET

-317 VKNVVR
+317 VKSTVR
-323 DRVIS
+323 NRVLT
-328 GGERL
+328 GGPRL
-333 DGRSPTD
+333 DGRTPTD
-340 IREISAEI
+340 IRNISSEIN
-348 GLLPTVHGSSL
+348 LLPTVHGSSL

-374 MGRLEQMLDTID
+374 MSRLEQMLDTID

-405 EAYMMR
+405 EAYPMR

-430 VIPTKIDFPYTIRVV
+430 VIPPKIDFPYTIRVV

-486 SKDEN
+486 SNDDT

-536 RKALNQAM
+536 RGALNQAM

-556 TISTPAESLSGN
+556 TIAEPAENLSGN
-568 APRLETVE
+568 APRLETIE

-591 NIRKIEEETGVSVEI
+591 NIRKIEEETGCSVEI
-606 DDDGILTLGS
+606 DDEGILTLGS
-616 TEEDSLAAAKE
+616 TEEEAIAAGKE
-627 MVMLIIDPPEVEVD
+627 MVMLIIDPPEAEVGAE
-641 TDYDG
+641 YDG

-654 GAFINIL
+654 GAFVNIL
-661 PGRDGLLHI
+661 PGRDGLLHV
-670 SKFHSEKRVKNPEN
+670 SKFHSTKRVNNTEAVVKN
-684 VLNIGDKIKVHVD
+684 GDKIKVKVD
-697 SIENGKVSLSLLED
+697 SIENGKVSLSPVED
-711 LDIPEESID
+711 LDIPDDAVGESKGKSGD
-720 TGGGNRGNRDS
+720 RKPS
-731 RPRRNDR
+731 RPRNNNRN
-738 SGRGN
+738 
-743 SGRGNSGRGNSDR
+743 
-756 GNRSSRQSDDS
+756 NRSDKKTENNNKS
-767 SKRKRVS
+767 SNRKRVS
-774 FEDEFEKGI
+774 FEDEFEKGL

>member
-7 TCKIGDKEIKFET
+7 TCEIGGKVIKFET
-20 GKLALQAP
+20 GKLALQAS

-36 DTNVLVTTVA
+36 ETNVLVTAVA
-46 NETVREGI
+46 NKTVREGI

-68 SAGKIPGG
+68 AAGKIPGG
-76 FFRREGRQTEK
+76 FFRREGRATEN

-101 SFKEGFRCETQIIAT
+101 SFADTFRCETQIIAT

-126 DVLAL
+126 DILAL

-146 SPIGAVRMSLINDN
+146 APVGAVRMSLINDK
-160 WVPQA
+160 WVVQA
-165 SNTELEDSVFDMV
+165 TKTEQEDSVFDMV
-178 IAGNLNEKGEVDI
+178 IAGKLNADKEVDI
-191 VMVEAGASDN
+191 VMVEAGATNDS
-201 AFEKIDA
+201 FEKIDA
-208 GSKAP
+208 GSLAP
-213 SEELVADGIDSSK
+213 SESIVADGIDLSK
-226 QFISELIAA
+226 EYIATLISA
-235 QAELVS
+235 QKELVS
-241 KNDVPVTDWP
+241 KNEVPVVDWP
-251 LVEDFSKELKSDIE
+251 VVVDYTKELKDSIDS
-265 DSYKSEVENITSITD
+265 SYKTKVEEIMGITD
-280 RKERSN
+280 RTDRSE
-286 KQSELEEQVVEK
+286 KQADLQDQVVEEFSK
-298 YINEEE
+298 DEANSI
-304 DNTKAIKLAFKSL
+304 KPIKLAFKAL
-317 VKNVVR
+317 VKSVVR
-323 DRVIS
+323 DRVIA
-328 GGERL
+328 GGPRL
-333 DGRSPTD
+333 DGRTPTD
-340 IREISAEI
+340 IRNISAEI
-348 GLLPTVHGSSL
+348 DLLPMVHGSSL

-374 MGRLEQMLDTID
+374 MSRLEQMLDTID

-405 EAYMMR
+405 EAYMKF

-423 AEKALVP
+423 AEKAMIP
-430 VIPTKIDFPYTIRVV
+430 VIPEKIDFPYTIRVV

-486 SKDEN
+486 SKDSN

-512 AGTRNVIT
+512 AGTRGVIT

-544 DARHHILDIMED
+544 DARHHILDIMEE
-556 TISTPAESLSGN
+556 TISEPAEKLSGN
-568 APRLETVE
+568 APRLITVD

-616 TEEDSLAAAKE
+616 TEEEGLAAAKE
-627 MVMLIIDPPEVEVD
+627 MVMLIIDPPEVKVD

-646 EVVSVATY
+646 EVVSIATY

-670 SKFHSEKRVKNPEN
+670 SKFHSKKRVSNPEN
-684 VLNIGDKIKVHVD
+684 ILSSGDKIKVHVD
-697 SIENGKVSLSLLED
+697 SIENGKISLSLLED
-711 LDIPEESID
+711 LEIPEESVD
-720 TGGGNRGNRDS
+720 KGGSRKDSKRPDNRQ
-731 RPRRNDR
+731 RNDR
-738 SGRGN
+738 PN
-743 SGRGNSGRGNSDR
+743 
-756 GNRSSRQSDDS
+756 NRNHEDKPKDEKPNNDS
-767 SKRKRVS
+767 PKRKRVS
-774 FEDEFEKGI
+774 FEDDFEKGN

>member
-1 MSVTNV
+1 MSIDNV
-7 TCKIGDKEIKFET
+7 KVDIGKAEIGFET

-28 GAVVVTSG
+28 GSVVVTSG
-36 DTNVLVTTVA
+36 DTTVLVTTVA
-46 NETVREGI
+46 NKSVRDGI

-101 SFKEGFRCETQIIAT
+101 SFKDGFRCETQIIAT

-126 DVLAL
+126 DILAL
-131 NAASLGLQLAGVPLD
+131 NAASLGLQLAGVPLE
-146 SPIGAVRMSLINDN
+146 SAVGAVRMSLINDN
-160 WVPQA
+160 WVVQA
-165 SNTELEDSVFDMV
+165 TNSELEDSVFDMV
-178 IAGNLNEKGEVDI
+178 VAGSLNPKGEIDI
-191 VMVEAGASDN
+191 VMVEAGATDN
-201 AFEKIDA
+201 AFAKIDE
-208 GSKAP
+208 GSAAP
-213 SEELVADGIDSSK
+213 SENIVADGIDMSK
-226 QFISELIAA
+226 EFISKLIEA
-235 QAELVS
+235 QKELVA
-241 KNDVPVTDWP
+241 KRDVPEVDWP
-251 LVEDFSKELKSDIE
+251 IIEDFSEELKSQISEAFGSDIE
-265 DSYKSEVENITSITD
+265 TAMAITD
-280 RKERSN
+280 RSERSE
-286 KQSELEEQVVEK
+286 KQSALEEQAVEK
-298 YINEEE
+298 FLDEED
-304 DNTKAIKLAFKSL
+304 DNTKAIKLAFKSI
-317 VKNVVR
+317 VKNTVR
-323 DRVIS
+323 DRVLS
-328 GGERL
+328 GGARL
-333 DGRSPTD
+333 DGRTPTD
-340 IREISAEI
+340 IRNISAEI
-348 GLLPTVHGSSL
+348 NLLPTVHGSSL

-374 MGRLEQMLDTID
+374 MSRLEQMLDTID

-405 EAYMMR
+405 EAYPMR

-430 VIPTKIDFPYTIRVV
+430 VIPPKVDFPYTIRVV

-486 SKDEN
+486 SKDDT

-531 PSDVL
+531 PADVL

-556 TISTPAESLSGN
+556 TIAEPAESLSGN
-568 APRLETVE
+568 APRLETIE

-591 NIRKIEEETGVSVEI
+591 NIKKIEEETGCSVEI

-616 TEEDSLAAAKE
+616 TEEEAIAAGKE
-627 MVMLIIDPPEVEVD
+627 MVMLIIDPPEAEVGAE
-641 TDYDG
+641 YDG

-654 GAFINIL
+654 GAFVNIL
-661 PGRDGLLHI
+661 PGRDGLLHV
-670 SKFHSEKRVKNPEN
+670 SKFHSTKRVNNTES
-684 VLNIGDKIKVHVD
+684 VVTVGDKIKVKVD
-697 SIENGKVSLSLLED
+697 SIENGKVSLSPVED
-711 LDIPEESID
+711 LDVPDDAVSE
-720 TGGGNRGNRDS
+720 GNNKS
-731 RPRRNDR
+731 NDR
-738 SGRGN
+738 RPPRNRSNNRNNKGERNSKN
-743 SGRGNSGRGNSDR
+743 SGK
-756 GNRSSRQSDDS
+756 SSN
-767 SKRKRVS
+767 RKRVS
-774 FEDEFEKGI
+774 FEDDFEKGL

>member
-1 MSVTNV
+1 MSIDNV
-7 TCKIGDKEIKFET
+7 KVNIGNAEIGFET

-28 GAVVVTSG
+28 GSVVVTSG
-36 DTNVLVTTVA
+36 DTTVLVTTVA
-46 NETVREGI
+46 NESVRDGI

-101 SFKEGFRCETQIIAT
+101 SFKDGFRCETQIIAT

-126 DVLAL
+126 DILAL
-131 NAASLGLQLAGVPLD
+131 NAASLGLQLAGVPLE
-146 SPIGAVRMSLINDN
+146 SAVGAVRMSLINDN
-160 WVPQA
+160 WVVQA
-165 SNTELEDSVFDMV
+165 TNSELEESVFDMV
-178 IAGNLNEKGEVDI
+178 VAGSLNPKGEIDI
-191 VMVEAGASDN
+191 VMVEAGATDN
-201 AFEKIDA
+201 AFNKIDE
-208 GSKAP
+208 GSAAP
-213 SEELVADGIDSSK
+213 SENIVADGIDMSK
-226 QFISELIAA
+226 EFISKLIEA
-235 QAELVS
+235 QKELVA
-241 KNDVPVTDWP
+241 KRDVPEIDWP
-251 LVEDFSKELKSDIE
+251 IIEDYSEELKSQISEAFGSDIE
-265 DSYKSEVENITSITD
+265 AAMALTD
-280 RKERSN
+280 RSERSE
-286 KQSELEEQVVEK
+286 KQSELEEQAVEK
-298 YINEEE
+298 FLDEED
-304 DNTKAIKLAFKSL
+304 DNTKAIKLAFKSI
-317 VKNVVR
+317 VKNTVR
-323 DRVIS
+323 DRVLS
-328 GGERL
+328 GGARL
-333 DGRSPTD
+333 DGRTPTD
-340 IREISAEI
+340 IRNISAEI
-348 GLLPTVHGSSL
+348 NLLPTVHGSSL

-374 MGRLEQMLDTID
+374 MSRLEQMLDTID

-405 EAYMMR
+405 EAYPMR

-430 VIPTKIDFPYTIRVV
+430 VIPPKVDFPYTIRVV

-486 SKDEN
+486 SKDDT

-531 PSDVL
+531 PADVL

-556 TISTPAESLSGN
+556 TIAEPAESLSGN
-568 APRLETVE
+568 APRLETIE

-591 NIRKIEEETGVSVEI
+591 NIKKIEEETGCSVEI

-616 TEEDSLAAAKE
+616 TEEEAIAAGKE
-627 MVMLIIDPPEVEVD
+627 MVMLIIDPPEAEVGAE
-641 TDYDG
+641 YDG

-661 PGRDGLLHI
+661 PGRDGLLHV
-670 SKFHSEKRVKNPEN
+670 SRFHSSKRVNNTEA
-684 VLNIGDKIKVHVD
+684 VVSVGDKIKVTVD
-697 SIENGKVSLSLLED
+697 SIENGKVSLSPVED
-711 LDIPEESID
+711 LEIPEEAE
-720 TGGGNRGNRDS
+720 GGDSKNSRDRKPSRSRNGNRNGRDKK
-731 RPRRNDR
+731 
-738 SGRGN
+738 
-743 SGRGNSGRGNSDR
+743 SDN
-756 GNRSSRQSDDS
+756 GGKSSN
-767 SKRKRVS
+767 RKRVS
-774 FEDEFEKGI
+774 FEDEFEKGL

>member
-1 MSVTNV
+1 MSIDNV
-7 TCKIGDKEIKFET
+7 KVDIGKAEIGFET

-28 GAVVVTSG
+28 GSVVVTSG
-36 DTNVLVTTVA
+36 DTTVLVTTVA
-46 NETVREGI
+46 NKSVRDGI

-101 SFKEGFRCETQIIAT
+101 SFKDGFRCETQIIAT

-126 DVLAL
+126 DILAL
-131 NAASLGLQLAGVPLD
+131 NAASLGLQLAGVPLE
-146 SPIGAVRMSLINDN
+146 SAVGAVRMSLINDN
-160 WVPQA
+160 WVVQA
-165 SNTELEDSVFDMV
+165 TNSELEDSVFDMV
-178 IAGNLNEKGEVDI
+178 VAGSLNPKGEIDI
-191 VMVEAGASDN
+191 VMVEAGATDN
-201 AFEKIDA
+201 AFAKIDE
-208 GSKAP
+208 GSAAP
-213 SEELVADGIDSSK
+213 SENIVADGIDMSK
-226 QFISELIAA
+226 EFIAKLIEA
-235 QAELVS
+235 QKELVA
-241 KNDVPVTDWP
+241 KRDVPEIDWP
-251 LVEDFSKELKSDIE
+251 IVEDYSEELKSQISEAFGSDIE
-265 DSYKSEVENITSITD
+265 ATMVITD
-280 RKERSN
+280 RAERSE
-286 KQSELEEQVVEK
+286 KQSELQELAVEK
-298 YINEEE
+298 FLDEED
-304 DNTKAIKLAFKSL
+304 DNTKAIKLAFKSI
-317 VKNVVR
+317 VKNTVR
-323 DRVIS
+323 DRVLS
-328 GGERL
+328 GGARL
-333 DGRSPTD
+333 DGRTPTD
-340 IREISAEI
+340 IRNISAEI
-348 GLLPTVHGSSL
+348 NLLPTVHGSSL

-374 MGRLEQMLDTID
+374 MSRLEQMLDTID

-405 EAYMMR
+405 EAYPMR

-430 VIPTKIDFPYTIRVV
+430 VVPPKVDFPYTIRVV

-486 SKDEN
+486 SKDDT

-531 PSDVL
+531 PADVL

-556 TISTPAESLSGN
+556 TIAEPAESLSGN
-568 APRLETVE
+568 APRLETIE

-591 NIRKIEEETGVSVEI
+591 NIKKIEEETGCSVEI

-616 TEEDSLAAAKE
+616 TEEEAIAAGKE
-627 MVMLIIDPPEVEVD
+627 MVMMIIDPPEAEVGAE
-641 TDYDG
+641 YDG
-646 EVVSVATY
+646 EIVSVATY
-654 GAFINIL
+654 GAFVNIL
-661 PGRDGLLHI
+661 PGRDGLLHV
-670 SKFHSEKRVKNPEN
+670 SKFHSSKRVNNTEA
-684 VLNIGDKIKVHVD
+684 VVSVGDKVKVKVD
-697 SIENGKVSLSLLED
+697 SIENGKVSLSPVED
-711 LDIPEESID
+711 LEVPDDAVGDGNNKSNDRRPPRNKSNNRN
-720 TGGGNRGNRDS
+720 NRGERKPKN
-731 RPRRNDR
+731 
-738 SGRGN
+738 GGK
-743 SGRGNSGRGNSDR
+743 
-756 GNRSSRQSDDS
+756 SSN
-767 SKRKRVS
+767 RKRVS
-774 FEDEFEKGI
+774 FEDEFEKGL

>member
-1 MSVTNV
+1 MSIDNV
-7 TCKIGDKEIKFET
+7 KVSIGNSEIVFET
-20 GKLALQAP
+20 GKLAIQAP
-28 GAVVVTSG
+28 GSVVVTSG
-36 DTNVLVTTVA
+36 ETNVLVTTVA
-46 NETVREGI
+46 NKTVRDGI

-101 SFKEGFRCETQIIAT
+101 SFKDGFRCETQIIAT

-126 DVLAL
+126 DILAL
-131 NAASLGLQLAGVPLD
+131 NAASLGLQLAGVPLE
-146 SPIGAVRMSLINDN
+146 SAVGAVRMSLINDN
-160 WVPQA
+160 WVVQA
-165 SNTELEDSVFDMV
+165 TNTEIEESVFDMV
-178 IAGNLNEKGEVDI
+178 VAGSLNTKGEVDI
-191 VMVEAGASDN
+191 VMVEAAASDS
-201 AFEKIDA
+201 AFEKIDN

-213 SEELVADGIDSSK
+213 SESIVADGIDMSK
-226 QFISELIAA
+226 EFIGKLIDAQKEL
-235 QAELVS
+235 LS
-241 KNDVPVTDWP
+241 KRSIPVVDWP
-251 LVEDFSKELKSDIE
+251 IVEDYSVELGNEIASE
-265 DSYKSEVENITSITD
+265 YAEEVDSITAITD
-280 RKERSN
+280 RSERSE
-286 KQSELEEQVVEK
+286 KQGALQEQVLEK
-298 YINEEE
+298 FLDDEVPNS
-304 DNTKAIKLAFKSL
+304 KAIKLAFKSL
-317 VKNVVR
+317 VKSTVR
-323 DRVIS
+323 NRVLS
-328 GGERL
+328 GGPRL
-333 DGRSPTD
+333 DGRTPTD
-340 IREISAEI
+340 IRNISSEIDI
-348 GLLPTVHGSSL
+348 LPTVHGSSL

-374 MGRLEQMLDTID
+374 MSRLEQMLDTID

-405 EAYMMR
+405 EAYPMR

-423 AEKALVP
+423 AEKALIP

-486 SKDEN
+486 SKDDT

-536 RKALNQAM
+536 RNALNQAM

-556 TISTPAESLSGN
+556 TISEPAESLSGN
-568 APRLETVE
+568 APRLETIE

-591 NIRKIEEETGVSVEI
+591 NIRKIEEETGCSVEI

-616 TEEDSLAAAKE
+616 TEEEAIAAGKE
-627 MVMLIIDPPEVEVD
+627 MVMLIIDPPEAEVGAE
-641 TDYDG
+641 YDG

-661 PGRDGLLHI
+661 PGRDGLLHV
-670 SKFHSEKRVKNPEN
+670 SKFHSSKRVNN
-684 VLNIGDKIKVHVD
+684 TAAVVTVGDKIKVKVD
-697 SIENGKVSLSLLED
+697 SIENGKVSLSPIED
-711 LDIPEESID
+711 LDVPDDAVGESKGKSGD
-720 TGGGNRGNRDS
+720 RKPS
-731 RPRRNDR
+731 RPRN
-738 SGRGN
+738 
-743 SGRGNSGRGNSDR
+743 
-756 GNRSSRQSDDS
+756 GNRNNRSDKKPE
-767 SKRKRVS
+767 SKGNTSNRKRVS
-774 FEDEFEKGI
+774 FEDDFEKGL

>member
-1 MSVTNV
+1 MSIDNV
-7 TCKIGDKEIKFET
+7 KVSIGNSEIAFET

-28 GAVVVTSG
+28 GSVVVTSG

-46 NETVREGI
+46 NKSVRDGI

-101 SFKEGFRCETQIIAT
+101 SFKDGFRCETQIIAT

-126 DVLAL
+126 DILAL
-131 NAASLGLQLAGVPLD
+131 NAASLGLQLAGVPLE
-146 SPIGAVRMSLINDN
+146 SAVGAVRMSLINDN
-160 WVPQA
+160 WVVQA
-165 SNTELEDSVFDMV
+165 TNTELEESVFDMV
-178 IAGNLNEKGEVDI
+178 VAGSLNSNGEVDI
-191 VMVEAGASDN
+191 VMVEAGASDD
-201 AFEKIDA
+201 AFEKIDN
-208 GSKAP
+208 GSTAP
-213 SEELVADGIDSSK
+213 SESIVADGIDLSK
-226 QFISELIAA
+226 EYIAKLIEA
-235 QAELVS
+235 QKELVS
-241 KNDVPVTDWP
+241 KRDIPVVDWP
-251 LVEDFSKELKSDIE
+251 IVEDYSEELKTKITDEYSDKV
-265 DSYKSEVENITSITD
+265 DSITALTD
-280 RKERSN
+280 RSERSE
-286 KQSELEEQVVEK
+286 KQSELQEEVIEK
-298 YINEEE
+298 FLDDEI

-317 VKNVVR
+317 VKSTVR
-323 DRVIS
+323 NRVLT
-328 GGERL
+328 GGPRL
-333 DGRSPTD
+333 DGRTPTD
-340 IREISAEI
+340 IRNISSEID
-348 GLLPTVHGSSL
+348 LLPTVHGSSL

-374 MGRLEQMLDTID
+374 MSRLEQMLDTID

-405 EAYMMR
+405 EAYPMR

-430 VIPTKIDFPYTIRVV
+430 VIPPKIDFPYTIRVV

-486 SKDEN
+486 SKDDT

-536 RKALNQAM
+536 RGALNQAM

-556 TISTPAESLSGN
+556 TISEPAESLSGN
-568 APRLETVE
+568 APRLETIE

-591 NIRKIEEETGVSVEI
+591 NIRKIEEETGCSVEI
-606 DDDGILTLGS
+606 DDEGILTLGS
-616 TEEDSLAAAKE
+616 TEEEAIAAGKE
-627 MVMLIIDPPEVEVD
+627 MVMLIIDPPEAEVGAE
-641 TDYDG
+641 YDG

-661 PGRDGLLHI
+661 PGRDGLLHV
-670 SKFHSEKRVKNPEN
+670 SKFHSTKRVNNTEAVVKN
-684 VLNIGDKIKVHVD
+684 GDKIKVKVD
-697 SIENGKVSLSLLED
+697 SIENGKVSLSPVED
-711 LDIPEESID
+711 LDIPDDAVGESKGKSGD
-720 TGGGNRGNRDS
+720 RKPS
-731 RPRRNDR
+731 RPRNNNRN
-738 SGRGN
+738 
-743 SGRGNSGRGNSDR
+743 
-756 GNRSSRQSDDS
+756 NRSDKKTENNNKS
-767 SKRKRVS
+767 SNRKRVS
-774 FEDEFEKGI
+774 FEDEFEKGL

>member
-1 MSVTNV
+1 MSIDNV
-7 TCKIGDKEIKFET
+7 KVSIGNSEIAFET

-28 GAVVVTSG
+28 GSVVVTSG
-36 DTNVLVTTVA
+36 ETNVLVTTVS
-46 NETVREGI
+46 NKSVREGI

-101 SFKEGFRCETQIIAT
+101 SFKDGFRCETQIIAT

-126 DVLAL
+126 DILAL
-131 NAASLGLQLAGVPLD
+131 NAASLGLQLAGVPLE
-146 SPIGAVRMSLINDN
+146 SAVGAVRMSLINDN
-160 WVPQA
+160 WVVQA
-165 SNTELEDSVFDMV
+165 TNTEIEDSVFDMV
-178 IAGNLNEKGEVDI
+178 VAGSLNTKGEVDI
-191 VMVEAGASDN
+191 VMVEAGASDD
-201 AFEKIDA
+201 AFEKIDN
-208 GSKAP
+208 GSTAP
-213 SEELVADGIDSSK
+213 SENTVADGIDLSK
-226 QFISELIAA
+226 EYILKLIEA
-235 QAELVS
+235 QKELVS
-241 KNDVPVTDWP
+241 KRDIPVVDWP
-251 LVEDFSKELKSDIE
+251 IVEDYSGELKTKITDE
-265 DSYKSEVENITSITD
+265 YSEKVDSITALTD
-280 RKERSN
+280 RSERSE
-286 KQSELEEQVVEK
+286 KQSELEEEVIEK
-298 YINEEE
+298 FLDDET

-317 VKNVVR
+317 VKSTIRN
-323 DRVIS
+323 RVLT
-328 GGERL
+328 GGPRL
-333 DGRSPTD
+333 DGRTPTD
-340 IREISAEI
+340 IRNISAEI
-348 GLLPTVHGSSL
+348 DLLPTVHGSSL

-374 MGRLEQMLDTID
+374 MSRLEQMLDTID

-405 EAYMMR
+405 EAYPMR

-430 VIPTKIDFPYTIRVV
+430 VIPPKIDFPYTIRVV

-486 SKDEN
+486 SKDDT

-536 RKALNQAM
+536 RGALNQAM

-556 TISTPAESLSGN
+556 TIAEPAENLSGN
-568 APRLETVE
+568 APRLETIE

-591 NIRKIEEETGVSVEI
+591 NIRKIEEETGCSVEI

-616 TEEDSLAAAKE
+616 TEEDAIAAGKE
-627 MVMLIIDPPEVEVD
+627 MVMLIIDPPEAEVGAE
-641 TDYDG
+641 YDG

-654 GAFINIL
+654 GAFVNIL
-661 PGRDGLLHI
+661 PGRDGLLHV
-670 SKFHSEKRVKNPEN
+670 SKFHSSKRVNNTEAVVKN
-684 VLNIGDKIKVHVD
+684 GDKIKVKVD
-697 SIENGKVSLSLLED
+697 SIENGKVSLSPVED
-711 LDIPEESID
+711 LDVPDEAVGESKGKSGD
-720 TGGGNRGNRDS
+720 RKPSKPRNGNRN
-731 RPRRNDR
+731 
-738 SGRGN
+738 
-743 SGRGNSGRGNSDR
+743 
-756 GNRSSRQSDDS
+756 NRSDKKPENNNKS
-767 SKRKRVS
+767 SNRKRVS
-774 FEDEFEKGI
+774 FEDEFEKGL

>member
-1 MSVTNV
+1 MSIDNV
-7 TCKIGDKEIKFET
+7 KVNIGNAEIGFET
-20 GKLALQAP
+20 GKLVLQAP
-28 GAVVVTSG
+28 GSVVVTSG
-36 DTNVLVTTVA
+36 DTTVLVTTVA
-46 NETVREGI
+46 NKSVRDGI

-101 SFKEGFRCETQIIAT
+101 SFKDGFRCETQIIAT

-126 DVLAL
+126 DILAL
-131 NAASLGLQLAGVPLD
+131 NAASLGLQLAGVPLE
-146 SPIGAVRMSLINDN
+146 SAVGAVRMSLINDN
-160 WVPQA
+160 WVVQA
-165 SNTELEDSVFDMV
+165 TNTELEESVFDMV
-178 IAGNLNEKGEVDI
+178 VAGSLNPKGEIDI
-191 VMVEAGASDN
+191 VMVEAGATDN
-201 AFEKIDA
+201 AFNKIDE
-208 GSKAP
+208 GSAAP
-213 SEELVADGIDSSK
+213 SENIVADGIDMSK
-226 QFISELIAA
+226 EFISKLIEA
-235 QAELVS
+235 QKELVAQR
-241 KNDVPVTDWP
+241 DVPEIDWP
-251 LVEDFSKELKSDIE
+251 IVEDYSEELKSQISEAFGSDIE
-265 DSYKSEVENITSITD
+265 ATMVITD
-280 RKERSN
+280 RAERSE
-286 KQSELEEQVVEK
+286 KQSELQELAVEK
-298 YINEEE
+298 FLDEED
-304 DNTKAIKLAFKSL
+304 DNTKAIKLAFKSI
-317 VKNVVR
+317 VKNTVR
-323 DRVIS
+323 DRVLS
-328 GGERL
+328 GGARL
-333 DGRSPTD
+333 DGRTPTD
-340 IREISAEI
+340 IRNISAEI
-348 GLLPTVHGSSL
+348 NLLPTVHGSSL

-374 MGRLEQMLDTID
+374 MSRLEQMLDTID

-405 EAYMMR
+405 EAYPMR

-430 VIPTKIDFPYTIRVV
+430 VIPPKVDFPYTIRVV

-486 SKDEN
+486 SKDDT

-531 PSDVL
+531 PADVL

-556 TISTPAESLSGN
+556 TIAEPAESLSGN
-568 APRLETVE
+568 APRLETIE

-591 NIRKIEEETGVSVEI
+591 NIKKIEEETGCTVEI

-616 TEEDSLAAAKE
+616 TEEEAIAAGKE
-627 MVMLIIDPPEVEVD
+627 MVMLIIDPPEAEVGAE
-641 TDYDG
+641 YDG

-654 GAFINIL
+654 GAFVNIL
-661 PGRDGLLHI
+661 PGRDGLLHV
-670 SKFHSEKRVKNPEN
+670 SKFHSTKRVNNTES
-684 VLNIGDKIKVHVD
+684 VVTVGDKIKVKVD
-697 SIENGKVSLSLLED
+697 SIENGKVSLSPVED
-711 LDIPEESID
+711 LDVPDDAVSEGNNKSND
-720 TGGGNRGNRDS
+720 RRPPRSRSNNRNNRGE
-731 RPRRNDR
+731 RN
-738 SGRGN
+738 SKN
-743 SGRGNSGRGNSDR
+743 SGK
-756 GNRSSRQSDDS
+756 SSN
-767 SKRKRVS
+767 RKRVS
-774 FEDEFEKGI
+774 FEDDFEKGL

>member
-1 MSVTNV
+1 MSIDNV
-7 TCKIGDKEIKFET
+7 KVNIGNAEIGFET

-28 GAVVVTSG
+28 GSVVVTSG
-36 DTNVLVTTVA
+36 DTTVLVTTVA
-46 NETVREGI
+46 NKSVRDGI

-101 SFKEGFRCETQIIAT
+101 SFKDGFRCETQIIAT

-126 DVLAL
+126 DILAL
-131 NAASLGLQLAGVPLD
+131 NAASLGLQLAGVPLE
-146 SPIGAVRMSLINDN
+146 SAVGAVRMSLINDN
-160 WVPQA
+160 WVVQA
-165 SNTELEDSVFDMV
+165 TNTELEESVFDMV
-178 IAGNLNEKGEVDI
+178 VAGSLNPKGEIDI
-191 VMVEAGASDN
+191 VMVEAGATDN
-201 AFEKIDA
+201 AFNKIDE
-208 GSKAP
+208 GSAAP
-213 SEELVADGIDSSK
+213 SENIVADGIDMSK
-226 QFISELIAA
+226 EFISKLIEA
-235 QAELVS
+235 QKELVA
-241 KNDVPVTDWP
+241 KRDVPEIDWP
-251 LVEDFSKELKSDIE
+251 IIEDYSEELKSQISEAFGSDIE
-265 DSYKSEVENITSITD
+265 TAMAITD
-280 RKERSN
+280 RSERSE
-286 KQSELEEQVVEK
+286 KQSDLEEQAVEK
-298 YINEEE
+298 FLDEED
-304 DNTKAIKLAFKSL
+304 DNTKAIKLAFKSI
-317 VKNVVR
+317 VKNTVR
-323 DRVIS
+323 DRVLS
-328 GGERL
+328 GGARL
-333 DGRSPTD
+333 DGRTPTD
-340 IREISAEI
+340 IRNISAEI
-348 GLLPTVHGSSL
+348 NLLPTVHGSSL

-374 MGRLEQMLDTID
+374 MSRLEQMLDTID

-405 EAYMMR
+405 EAYPMR

-430 VIPTKIDFPYTIRVV
+430 VVPPKVDFPYTIRVV

-486 SKDEN
+486 SKDDT

-531 PSDVL
+531 PADVL

-556 TISTPAESLSGN
+556 TIAEPAESLSGN
-568 APRLETVE
+568 APRLETIE

-591 NIRKIEEETGVSVEI
+591 NIKKIEEETGCSVEI

-616 TEEDSLAAAKE
+616 TEEEAIAAGKE
-627 MVMLIIDPPEVEVD
+627 MVMMIIDPPEAEVGAE
-641 TDYDG
+641 YDG
-646 EVVSVATY
+646 EIVSVATY
-654 GAFINIL
+654 GAFVNIL
-661 PGRDGLLHI
+661 PGRDGLLHV
-670 SKFHSEKRVKNPEN
+670 SKFHSSKRVNNTEA
-684 VLNIGDKIKVHVD
+684 VVSVGDKVKVKVD
-697 SIENGKVSLSLLED
+697 SIENGKVSLSPVED
-711 LDIPEESID
+711 LEVPDDAVGDGNNKSNDRRPPRNKSNNRN
-720 TGGGNRGNRDS
+720 NRGERKPKN
-731 RPRRNDR
+731 
-738 SGRGN
+738 GGK
-743 SGRGNSGRGNSDR
+743 
-756 GNRSSRQSDDS
+756 SSN
-767 SKRKRVS
+767 RKRVS
-774 FEDEFEKGI
+774 FEDEFEKGL